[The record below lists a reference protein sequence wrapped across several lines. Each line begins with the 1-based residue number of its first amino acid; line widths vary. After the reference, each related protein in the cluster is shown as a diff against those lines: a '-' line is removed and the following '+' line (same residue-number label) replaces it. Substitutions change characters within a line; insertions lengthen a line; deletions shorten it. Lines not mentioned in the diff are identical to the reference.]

1 MRIRYFLMTLVIA
14 GIMIAQ
20 PTQGAV
26 IKGLVTLQHGHKQG
40 GVALAPYQKLAN
52 AQIIVLSSTREPV
65 AQGNT
70 DAKSAFEIKDVPAQ
84 DGEWLVVAV
93 SSNGIT
99 MRGVYTGNP
108 ITVDPVMSALAEALL
123 RQQTGTGDFTV
134 AEIEHISARLYEIAA
149 GAQISETATAAQA
162 ADALMAHEPFRL
174 TLGGLVRTFS
184 SPGDNMEAVKQI
196 SETFGAFIGN
206 FSKLDAA
213 TLAAFVS
220 PETQIEFEGEFYQND
235 ELLKRIQE
243 FARLYDVKEWGVDFS
258 RIEIRETTAVA
269 ETVEK
274 VRFVQKSSNGEVN
287 DTLNFIHDLELREGK
302 WILLKRYEKKCVP
315 AAATIFSGA
324 GSAQWA
330 GVRPCMLRFGQ
341 SQPQQGFS
349 AGVRSV
355 YFAMDEHEFYW
366 RMEIQGDQLQ
376 TAIQDGSTPLMFM
389 ITLTENFE
397 GAGDK
402 DVISVTGIKKGIPYA
417 VNQVRRKAPDGFPEQ
432 LVYLPENFVVTRN
445 YVQGTISRDEMES
458 LGSEFFAN
466 ARILRE
472 TPNGEGQILVQGSPV
487 KVWIE
492 PSLEKN

>member
-1 MRIRYFLMTLVIA
+1 MRIRYFLMALVIA
-14 GIMIAQ
+14 GVMIAG

-26 IKGLVTLQHGHKQG
+26 VKGLVTLQYGQKQAG
-40 GVALAPYQKLAN
+40 AHAPYQDLAN
-52 AQIIVLSSTREPV
+52 AHIAVLSPTREPL
-65 AQGNT
+65 AEGKT
-70 DAKSAFEIKDVPAQ
+70 DAQAEFVIKDVSAQ
-84 DGEWLVVAV
+84 EGGWLVVSV

-99 MRGVYTGNP
+99 MRGVYTGKP
-108 ITVDPVMSALAEALL
+108 VAVDPVMSALAEALL
-123 RQQTGTGDFTV
+123 GQQTGTGNFT
-134 AEIEHISARLYEIAA
+134 AEEIEHISARLYEAA
-149 GAQISETATAAQA
+149 SGAQTSGAATAAQA
-162 ADALMAHEPFRL
+162 AVALMEHEPFRL
-174 TLGGLVRTFS
+174 ALGDLIHTFS
-184 SPGDNMEAVKQI
+184 SPGDNLDAVKQI
-196 SETFGAFIGN
+196 METFAPFIRN

-220 PETQIEFEGEFYQND
+220 PETQIEFEGELYQKD

-243 FARLYDVKEWGVDFS
+243 FARLYDVKEWGVEFS

-302 WILLKRYEKKCVP
+302 WVLLKRYEKKCVP
-315 AAATIFSGA
+315 AAATIFAGA

-330 GVRPCMLRFGQ
+330 GARPCMLGSNP

-355 YFAMDEHEFYW
+355 YFAMDDHEFYW

-376 TAIQDGSTPLMFM
+376 TAVQDGSTPLMFM
-389 ITLTENFE
+389 ITLTETFE
-397 GAGDK
+397 GDGEEK
-402 DVISVTGIKKGIPYA
+402 VISVTGIKKGIPYA

-432 LVYLPENFVVTRN
+432 LVYLPENFIVTRN
-445 YVQGTISRDEMES
+445 FVQGAISRDEMKS

-492 PSLEKN
+492 PALEKN